1 MINENIKQIALDEM
15 ISLVPLCSHYNPKKV
30 VVVGEA
36 SENIK
41 NILKSQKVDT
51 FYCED
56 ITKCEINDVDVVIN
70 LGSKIDSFYMAHLN
84 KVLNSTGIIAT
95 LSENFDENESKLKA
109 DLLLLGESFWIAMPY
124 SFCGMTAIC
133 ASKKYHPV
141 SDVILQRSDL
151 LDGMKY
157 YNSDFHKCS
166 FTYPTYIHKGLTNFA
181 RR

>member
-1 MINENIKQIALDEM
+1 MINETLKNIAFDEM

-30 VVVGEA
+30 VVIGKA
-36 SENIK
+36 SENLK
-41 NILKSQKVDT
+41 NILNSQKIEAT
-51 FYCED
+51 FYEN
-56 ITKCEINDVDVVIN
+56 IEKCGVNDVDVVIN
-70 LGSKIDSFYMAHLN
+70 LGNTIDAFFVAHLN
-84 KVLNSTGIIAT
+84 KILNDKGLFTT
-95 LSENFDENESKLKA
+95 LSVNFDENEAQLKN
-109 DLLLLGESFWIAMPY
+109 DLTLLGESFWIAMPY

-166 FTYPTYIHKGLTNFA
+166 FTYPTYIHKGLTNIA